1 MKKHE
6 REIRELLEKMDTFL
20 PDNPPAERAER
31 EPKKKVVGVMPPAP
45 RPIPIRKSSSARFG
59 SWLREHKI
67 STGLA
72 CIMGGFA
79 LVIGGLIVRE
89 FLGRQNPGLLVAQLM
104 VAAGAIVFLIP
115 VFMRFFTGRDLSDS
129 NDGPKYWRGQ
139 AIDDGFGWQSIR
151 RWFQSRKRPSKKD
164 QWNDRNNRNNRW

>member
-20 PDNPPAERAER
+20 PDNPPAERGER

-45 RPIPIRKSSSARFG
+45 RPIPIRKSSSARFS

-72 CIMGGFA
+72 CIMGGFV
-79 LVIGGLIVRE
+79 LVISGLIVRE
-89 FLGRQNPGLLVAQLM
+89 FIGRQNPGLLVAQVF
-104 VAAGAIVFLIP
+104 VAAGAILFLTPVFL
-115 VFMRFFTGRDLSDS
+115 RFFTGRDLSDS
-129 NDGPKYWRGQ
+129 SDGPKMWRGQ
-139 AIDDGFGWQSIR
+139 TVDEGFSWQSIR
-151 RWFQSRKRPSKKD
+151 RWFQGRKRRTKNDP
-164 QWNDRNNRNNRW
+164 WNDKNRNNRW